1 MASGQVQQS
10 SARPSGGGGY
20 VEALDPA
27 NQSLAEALRKSF
39 GVLKLLMLV
48 LVVLYFLSGFFSVK
62 PNEVGLKLRYGRIV
76 GTGAGEQT
84 SDAILLPG
92 WHWSWPYP
100 VERWM
105 TVSVNERQ
113 IPVEFMFQLSEAE
126 MTAGITGYRYDSLSP
141 QRDDYLITG
150 DVNILHASVLV
161 KYKIKYADPDDNVVH
176 YLRNVYPT
184 PDPEAGIRSPEY
196 KRYPEYTLMTSLVRD
211 AVIETAAGREA
222 LKIRGENQDEFLSA
236 AAVRVN
242 EKLREYRQAGMPLG
256 MAVDPATGVIAPKT
270 NQVEAIMP
278 PRQTQEVFD
287 QAIGA
292 QAGKAVAITK
302 ARSEAQA
309 LLVNTA
315 GPEYAELAKAIDAEY
330 EAMRAQSA
338 AEVQDEAQ
346 GAAESEEVRQR
357 RVEYEARRAEVE
369 RLLTTTAS
377 GNVRQVLRGAESAR
391 DAIIKEAAGDHERFT
406 AVLREY
412 LRNPGIFMSRML
424 DETYARALDN
434 QQVAKVFVPQ
444 DCLQWRIKVARGA
457 KPITSKEEQAKKRD
471 QKERSGLPSKPEPV
485 MP

>member
-10 SARPSGGGGY
+10 SGRPPGGRGY
-20 VEALDPA
+20 AEALDPA

-76 GTGAGEQT
+76 GTAAGEQT
-84 SDAILLPG
+84 SAAILPPG

-105 TVSVNERQ
+105 TVSVKNERE
-113 IPVEFMFQLSEAE
+113 IPVEFMLLLTDAE
-126 MTAGITGYRYDSLSP
+126 KASGFTGYKYDSLSP

-161 KYKIKYADPDDNVVH
+161 KYKIKSDDPNDNVVH
-176 YLRNVYPT
+176 YVRNVYPT
-184 PDPEAGIRSPEY
+184 PDPQAGLRSEEY
-196 KRYPEYTLMTSLVRD
+196 KRYPEYTLMTNLVRD
-211 AVIETAAGREA
+211 AVIETAARGEA
-222 LKIRGENQDEFLSA
+222 LTIRGEKQNEFLE
-236 AAVRVN
+236 AVSNRVN
-242 EKLREYRQAGMPLG
+242 EKLREYRDAGMPLG
-256 MAVDPATGVIAPKT
+256 MAVDPVTGVIAPKA
-270 NQVEAIMP
+270 NQVEAILP

-302 ARSEAQA
+302 ANSEAQA

-315 GPEYAELAKAIDAEY
+315 GPEYEKLAQAIDAEY
-330 EAMRAQSA
+330 AAMRALSVA
-338 AEVQDEAQ
+338 EARDGATADGGEVQR
-346 GAAESEEVRQR
+346 RQA
-357 RVEYEARRAEVE
+357 EYEARRTEVE
-369 RLLTTTAS
+369 KLLTTAAS
-377 GNVRQVLRGAESAR
+377 GRVRQVLREAETAR

-424 DETYARALDN
+424 NETYARALDN

-444 DCLQWRIKVARGA
+444 DCRQWRIKVARGA
-457 KPITSKEEQAKKRD
+457 KPVMSKEEQKKKYE
-471 QKERSGLPSKPEPV
+471 KEQAGLPSKPELVLP
-485 MP
+485 